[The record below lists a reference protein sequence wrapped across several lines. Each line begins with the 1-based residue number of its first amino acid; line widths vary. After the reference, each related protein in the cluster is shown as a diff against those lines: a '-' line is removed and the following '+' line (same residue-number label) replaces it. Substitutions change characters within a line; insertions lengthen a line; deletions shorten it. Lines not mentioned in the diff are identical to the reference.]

1 MQQTQAPETLL
12 HPGFATCRLCAL
24 EEMTLQPPEPCLTRL
39 QDGGDDLA
47 PARLLEG
54 QMSNGYKGT
63 WSCTWCVVQMMAQL
77 ETAAV
82 NVPST
87 GGVQSPGP
95 PGTLVSLSSGTSYV
109 PRAVLCFSLTQL
121 LCYPHFPK
129 KMRLRLRDV

>member
-12 HPGFATCRLCAL
+12 HPGFATCQLCAL
-24 EEMTLQPPEPCLTRL
+24 EEMTLQPPEPCLPRL
-39 QDGGDDLA
+39 QDGDNDLT

-54 QMSNGYKGT
+54 QGSNYRGT
-63 WSCTWCVVQMMAQL
+63 WSHAWRVVQMMALL

-82 NVPST
+82 NVP
-87 GGVQSPGP
+87 GAGCVQSPGP
-95 PGTLVSLSSGTSYV
+95 PGTLVSLSSGPSDV

-129 KMRLRLRDV
+129 K